1 MSRKTLEIIG
11 KAEKLSEPL
20 FKIID
25 NDISLY
31 NQKKVLNAFRE
42 HRVATRHFAGT
53 SGYGYDDVGRD
64 TLCNLFATIFGAESA
79 IVSPNIVSG
88 THALT
93 VALFGLL
100 RPNDVLLCITGAPY
114 DTLREVI
121 GGENIGSLK
130 DYGVKYDEIALKNYE
145 IDFEAI
151 GSYLENNAPKVIMIT
166 RSRGYEWRD
175 ALSIDDIQKTID
187 FVRKYNKNAVIMVDN
202 CYGEFIDKL
211 EPTQVGA
218 DICVGSL
225 IKNAGGGIAPTGGY
239 IVGKKQWVDQV
250 GYRLTAPSI
259 GMEVGS
265 YNASY
270 MPFYE
275 GLFLAPVT
283 VANAVKGT
291 ILATNAFNL
300 MGYDVKP
307 SPNTLPKDVICSI
320 RFNTAEELIT
330 FIQGVQYSSPVD
342 SYVTPEPWAMPGY
355 DHEVIMAAGTF
366 VQGASIELSADAPIK
381 EPYIAYLQGGL
392 TYQHFKIALTECIDR
407 ICIDNAIDK

>member
-1 MSRKTLEIIG
+1 MSRKTLEIIEN
-11 KAEKLSEPL
+11 AEKLAEPL

-25 NDISLY
+25 NDIALY

-42 HRVATRHFAGT
+42 HRVATRHFTGT
-53 SGYGYDDVGRD
+53 TGYGYDDIGRD
-64 TLCNLFATIFGAESA
+64 TLCNLFATVFGAESA

-93 VALFGLL
+93 LALFGLL
-100 RPNDVLLCITGAPY
+100 RPKDTLLCITGAPY

-130 DYGVKYDEIALKNYE
+130 DYGIKYEEIALNNYQ
-145 IDFEAI
+145 IDYEAI
-151 GSYLENNAPKVIMIT
+151 ANYLEVNSPKVIMIT

-175 ALSIDDIQKTID
+175 ALSIADIEKTIN

-202 CYGEFIDKL
+202 CYGEFIDKM
-211 EPTQVGA
+211 EPTQIGA

-291 ILATNAFNL
+291 ILATIAFDL

-307 SPNTLPKDVICSI
+307 NPMTIPKDVICSI
-320 RFNTAEELIT
+320 KFNTAEELIA

-392 TYQHFKIALTECIDR
+392 TYQHFKIALTECIER
-407 ICIDNAIDK
+407 IMDK

>member
-1 MSRKTLEIIG
+1 MNKKTLEIIE
-11 KAEKLSEPL
+11 KAENLAEPL
-20 FKIID
+20 FKVID
-25 NDISLY
+25 NDIALY
-31 NQKKVLNAFRE
+31 NQRKVLNAFRE
-42 HRVATRHFAGT
+42 HRVAARHFSGT
-53 SGYGYDDVGRD
+53 TGYGYDDIGRD
-64 TLCNLFATIFGAESA
+64 TLSAVFATVFGAESA

-93 VALFGLL
+93 LALFGLL
-100 RPNDVLLCITGAPY
+100 RPNDTLLCVTGAPY
-114 DTLREVI
+114 DTLKEVI

-130 DYGVKYDEIALKNYE
+130 DYGVKYEEIALKDYE
-145 IDFEAI
+145 VDFEAL
-151 GSYLENNAPKVIMIT
+151 GAYMEENSPKVVMIT

-175 ALSIDDIQKTID
+175 ALSIEKIEKIIT
-187 FVRKYNKNAVIMVDN
+187 FVRKYNKTAVIMVDN

-239 IVGKKQWVDQV
+239 IVGKKEWVDQV

-270 MPFYE
+270 MPFFE

-291 ILATNAFNL
+291 ILATISFDL
-300 MGYDVKP
+300 LGYEVKP
-307 SPNTLPKDVICSI
+307 NPLTLPKDVICSI
-320 RFNTAEELIT
+320 KFNTASELIT

-366 VQGASIELSADAPIK
+366 VQGASLELSADAPIK

-392 TYQHFKIALTECIDR
+392 TYQHFKIALGECIDR
-407 ICIDNAIDK
+407 ILIEK

>member
-1 MSRKTLEIIG
+1 MSRKTLEIIE
-11 KAEKLSEPL
+11 KAEKLAEPL

-25 NDISLY
+25 NDIALY

-42 HRVATRHFAGT
+42 HRVATRHFTGT
-53 SGYGYDDVGRD
+53 TGYGYDDIGRD
-64 TLCNLFATIFGAESA
+64 TLCNLFATVFGAESA

-93 VALFGLL
+93 LALFGLL
-100 RPNDVLLCITGAPY
+100 RPKDTLLCITGAPY

-130 DYGVKYDEIALKNYE
+130 DYGIKYEEIALNNYQ
-145 IDFEAI
+145 IDYEAI
-151 GSYLENNAPKVIMIT
+151 ANYLEINSPKVIMIT

-175 ALSIDDIQKTID
+175 ALSIADIEKIIN
-187 FVRKYNKNAVIMVDN
+187 FIRKYNKNAVIMVDN
-202 CYGEFIDKL
+202 CYGEFIDKM
-211 EPTQVGA
+211 EPTQIGA

-291 ILATNAFNL
+291 ILATIAFDL
-300 MGYDVKP
+300 MGYEVKP
-307 SPNTLPKDVICSI
+307 DPMTIPKDVICSI
-320 RFNTAEELIT
+320 KFNTAEELIA

-392 TYQHFKIALTECIDR
+392 TYQHFKIALTECIER
-407 ICIDNAIDK
+407 IMDK

>member
-1 MSRKTLEIIG
+1 MNRKALEIIE
-11 KAEKLSEPL
+11 KAENIAEPI
-20 FKIID
+20 FKTID
-25 NDISLY
+25 NDIALF
-31 NQKKVLNAFRE
+31 NQKKVLDAFRE
-42 HRVATRHFAGT
+42 HRVAARHFSCT

-64 TLCNLFATIFGAESA
+64 TLCNLFATIFKAESA
-79 IVSPNIVSG
+79 IVSPNLVSG

-100 RPNDVLLCITGAPY
+100 RPNDTLLCVTGAPY

-121 GGENIGSLK
+121 GGDNIGSLK
-130 DYGVKYDEIALKNYE
+130 DYQVKYDEIPLKDYQ
-145 IDFEAI
+145 IDYDAI
-151 GSYLENNAPKVIMIT
+151 GEYLSQKEPKVIMIT

-175 ALSIDDIQKTID
+175 ALSIEDIEKTIN
-187 FVRKYNKNAVIMVDN
+187 FIRKYAKSSVIMIDN
-202 CYGEFIDKL
+202 CYGEFIDKR
-211 EPTQVGA
+211 EPTEVGA

-239 IVGKKQWVDQV
+239 VVGKKEWVDQV
-250 GYRLTAPSI
+250 AYRLTAPSI

-265 YNASY
+265 YNSSY

-291 ILATNAFNL
+291 VLASIALEL
-300 MGYDVKP
+300 MGFEVKP
-307 SPNTLPKDVICSI
+307 SPKVLPKDVICSI
-320 RFNTAEELIT
+320 KFNTKEELIT

-392 TYQHFKIALTECIDR
+392 TYQHFKIALTECIER
-407 ICIDNAIDK
+407 ILSK

>member
-1 MSRKTLEIIG
+1 MNKKVQEIIE
-11 KAEKLSEPL
+11 KAENIAEPL
-20 FKIID
+20 FKTID
-25 NDISLY
+25 NDIALY

-42 HRVATRHFAGT
+42 HRVAARHFT
-53 SGYGYDDVGRD
+53 PSTGYGYNDIGRD
-64 TLCNLFATIFGAESA
+64 NLCNVFATVFGAESA

-100 RPNDVLLCITGAPY
+100 RPNETLLCITGAPY

-121 GGENIGSLK
+121 GGDNIGSLK
-130 DYGVKYDEIALKNYE
+130 DYGVKYDEIALKNYA
-145 IDFEAI
+145 IDFDAI
-151 GSYLENNAPKVIMIT
+151 ESYLKSNDPKVIMIT

-175 ALSIDDIQKTID
+175 ALSIADIEKTIN
-187 FVRKYNKNAVIMVDN
+187 FVRKFNKNAVIMVDN

-218 DICVGSL
+218 DIAVGSL

-265 YNASY
+265 YNSSY

-291 ILATNAFNL
+291 VLACIALDL
-300 MGYDVKP
+300 MGFEVKP
-307 SPNTLPKDVICSI
+307 NPMNLPKDVICSI
-320 RFNTAEELIT
+320 KFNTAEELIA

-392 TYQHFKIALTECIDR
+392 TYQHFKIALTECLER
-407 ICIDNAIDK
+407 IIAK

>member
-1 MSRKTLEIIG
+1 MSRKNLEIIE
-11 KAEKLSEPL
+11 KAEKLAEPL

-25 NDISLY
+25 NYIELY

-42 HRVATRHFAGT
+42 HRVATRHFTGT
-53 SGYGYDDVGRD
+53 TGYGYDDIGRD
-64 TLCNLFATIFGAESA
+64 TLCNLFATVFGAESA

-93 VALFGLL
+93 LALFGLL
-100 RPNDVLLCITGAPY
+100 RPKDTLLCITGAPY

-130 DYGVKYDEIALKNYE
+130 DYGIKYEEIALNNYQ
-145 IDFEAI
+145 IDYEAI
-151 GSYLENNAPKVIMIT
+151 ANYLEVNSPKVIMIT

-175 ALSIDDIQKTID
+175 ALSIADIEKTIN

-202 CYGEFIDKL
+202 CYGEFIDKM
-211 EPTQVGA
+211 EPTQIGA

-291 ILATNAFNL
+291 ILATIAFDL

-307 SPNTLPKDVICSI
+307 NPMTIPKDVICSI
-320 RFNTAEELIT
+320 KFNTAEELIA
-330 FIQGVQYSSPVD
+330 FIQGIQYSSPVD

-392 TYQHFKIALTECIDR
+392 TYQHFKIALTECIER
-407 ICIDNAIDK
+407 IMDK

>member
-1 MSRKTLEIIG
+1 MNRKALEIIE
-11 KAEKLSEPL
+11 KAENIAESV
-20 FKIID
+20 FKVID
-25 NDISLY
+25 GDISLY
-31 NQKKVLNAFRE
+31 NQKKVLDAFRE
-42 HRVATRHFAGT
+42 HRVATRHFSGT
-53 SGYGYDDVGRD
+53 TGYGYDDIGRD
-64 TLCNLFATIFGAESA
+64 TLSNVFATVFRAESA
-79 IVSPNIVSG
+79 IVSPNLVSG

-100 RPNDVLLCITGAPY
+100 RPNDTLLCITGAPY

-121 GGENIGSLK
+121 GGDNIGSLK
-130 DYGVKYDEIALKNYE
+130 DYSVKYDEISLRDYQ
-145 IDFEAI
+145 IDYDAI
-151 GSYLENNAPKVIMIT
+151 GEYLSKNSPKVIMIT

-175 ALSIDDIQKTID
+175 ALSIDDIEKTIN
-187 FVRKYNKNAVIMVDN
+187 FVRKYNKTAVIMIDN
-202 CYGEFIDKL
+202 CYGEFIEKR
-211 EPTQVGA
+211 EPTEVGA

-239 IVGKKQWVDQV
+239 VVGKKYWVDQI

-265 YNASY
+265 YNSSY

-291 ILATNAFNL
+291 VLASIALELLGFE
-300 MGYDVKP
+300 VKP
-307 SPNTLPKDVICSI
+307 SPKTLPKDVICSI
-320 RFNTAEELIT
+320 KFKTAEELIT

-392 TYQHFKIALTECIDR
+392 TYQHFKIALTECIER
-407 ICIDNAIDK
+407 ILNQQNK